1 MHGVGERDVREGRTR
16 ASYRRREM
24 SRKDAGNVEEGR
36 SVTEARDA
44 TSSSRNNA
52 GDAMLEEAERSAL
65 LLLRRELAA
74 SRQATERERLVA
86 KRACEQLAEERSA
99 AAEREE
105 ELMKMETRLEAL
117 MEGNREASH
126 RDASPSH
133 HEEADEVTTRISAS
147 SPPAAA
153 KLFKTPHTAGEDDD
167 DDDEDEDEDDDD
179 DHNANVDPR
188 AVAAAEALLA
198 RADALEHEH
207 SHTIASLNAR
217 IRALERA
224 LSASEGAARVAEA
237 AANEVVAQSALA
249 MERDTNAIRRHQ
261 DLELEARDL
270 ARRLD
275 RETTRSNAWKARAL
289 NAEAKMEET
298 RKAAQRAAR
307 DAEMESF
314 AARERSLAEAR
325 SSGTFEEKV
334 ARASAGSSSA
344 SSGDG
349 GGRSVL
355 AFSRKMSTG
364 RIAVSSPSV
373 GEKVQKVHPSLKPT
387 PGTAKAKA
395 PSARLM
401 TALASPMA
409 PSSLRPSMD
418 HGGSS
423 PLNAGSKTER
433 DALRASLS
441 RQNECLARLS
451 VARETRRAEMSLLRD
466 TIHALGALEAS

>member
-1 MHGVGERDVREGRTR
+1 
-16 ASYRRREM
+16 M
-24 SRKDAGNVEEGR
+24 SRMDAGNVEEGR
-36 SVTEARDA
+36 VVTEARDA

-117 MEGNREASH
+117 MEGTREASH
-126 RDASPSH
+126 RDASPSN

-153 KLFKTPHTAGEDDD
+153 KLFKTPHTAGEHDDDD
-167 DDDEDEDEDDDD
+167 DDDEDDDEDEDD

-207 SHTIASLNAR
+207 AHTIASLNAR

-237 AANEVVAQSALA
+237 AANEVVAQSASA
-249 MERDTNAIRRHQ
+249 MERDADAVRRHH

-275 RETTRSNAWKARAL
+275 RETTRSNAWKTRAL

-307 DAEMESF
+307 DAEMESI

-325 SSGTFEEKV
+325 ASGTFEEKV
-334 ARASAGSSSA
+334 ARASMSGSSSA

-349 GGRSVL
+349 GGRSVG

-364 RIAVSSPSV
+364 RVAVSSPSV

-387 PGTAKAKA
+387 PGTAKANA

-401 TALASPMA
+401 IALASPMA

>member
-1 MHGVGERDVREGRTR
+1 
-16 ASYRRREM
+16 M

-117 MEGNREASH
+117 MEGTREASH

-179 DHNANVDPR
+179 DDEDDANVDPR

-207 SHTIASLNAR
+207 AHEIASLNAR

-237 AANEVVAQSALA
+237 AANEVVAQSASA
-249 MERDTNAIRRHQ
+249 MERDADAVRRHQ

-275 RETTRSNAWKARAL
+275 RETTRSNAWKTRAL
-289 NAEAKMEET
+289 NAEAKMEEMG
-298 RKAAQRAAR
+298 KAAQRAAR
-307 DAEMESF
+307 DAEMESI

-325 SSGTFEEKV
+325 ASGTFEEKV

-349 GGRSVL
+349 GGRSVG

-364 RIAVSSPSV
+364 RVAVSSPSVAEV
-373 GEKVQKVHPSLKPT
+373 GEKVQKVHPSGKPK
-387 PGTAKAKA
+387 PGTAKARA

-401 TALASPMA
+401 VSLASPMA

-466 TIHALGALEAS
+466 TIHALGALEAAS

>member
-1 MHGVGERDVREGRTR
+1 
-16 ASYRRREM
+16 M

-36 SVTEARDA
+36 VVEARDA

-105 ELMKMETRLEAL
+105 ELVKMETRLEAL

>member
-1 MHGVGERDVREGRTR
+1 
-16 ASYRRREM
+16 M
-24 SRKDAGNVEEGR
+24 SRMDAGNVEEGR
-36 SVTEARDA
+36 VVTEARDA

-117 MEGNREASH
+117 MEGTTREASH

-133 HEEADEVTTRISAS
+133 HEEADEVTRRISAS

-153 KLFKTPHTAGEDDD
+153 KLFKTPHTADEDD
-167 DDDEDEDEDDDD
+167 DDDEDDDEDEDD
-179 DHNANVDPR
+179 DHNANADPR

-207 SHTIASLNAR
+207 AHTIASLNAR

-237 AANEVVAQSALA
+237 AANEVVAQSASA
-249 MERDTNAIRRHQ
+249 MERDADAVRRHH

-275 RETTRSNAWKARAL
+275 RETTRSNAWKTRAL

-307 DAEMESF
+307 DAEMESI

-325 SSGTFEEKV
+325 ASGTFEEKV
-334 ARASAGSSSA
+334 ARASAGSSFA

-349 GGRSVL
+349 GGRSVG

-364 RIAVSSPSV
+364 RVAVSSPSV

-387 PGTAKAKA
+387 PETAKAKA

-401 TALASPMA
+401 IALASPMA

-441 RQNECLARLS
+441 RQNESLARLA

>member
-1 MHGVGERDVREGRTR
+1 
-16 ASYRRREM
+16 M
-24 SRKDAGNVEEGR
+24 SRMDAGNVEEGR
-36 SVTEARDA
+36 VVTEARDA

-179 DHNANVDPR
+179 DDEDDANVDPR

-207 SHTIASLNAR
+207 AHEIASLNAR

-237 AANEVVAQSALA
+237 AANEVVAQSASA
-249 MERDTNAIRRHQ
+249 MERDADAVRRHH

-275 RETTRSNAWKARAL
+275 RETTRSNAWKTRAL

-307 DAEMESF
+307 DAEMESI

-325 SSGTFEEKV
+325 ASGTFEEKV

-349 GGRSVL
+349 GGRSVGV
-355 AFSRKMSTG
+355 FSRKMSTG
-364 RIAVSSPSV
+364 RVAVSSPSVAEV
-373 GEKVQKVHPSLKPT
+373 GEKVQKVHPSGKPK
-387 PGTAKAKA
+387 PGTAKARA

-401 TALASPMA
+401 VSLASPMA

>member
-1 MHGVGERDVREGRTR
+1 
-16 ASYRRREM
+16 M

-36 SVTEARDA
+36 VVTEARDA

-117 MEGNREASH
+117 MEGTREASH
-126 RDASPSH
+126 RDASPSN

-147 SPPAAA
+147 SLPAAA

-179 DHNANVDPR
+179 DDEDDANVDPR

-207 SHTIASLNAR
+207 AHTIASLNAR

-237 AANEVVAQSALA
+237 AANEVVAQSASA
-249 MERDTNAIRRHQ
+249 MERDADAIRRHH

-275 RETTRSNAWKARAL
+275 RETTRSNAWKTRAL

-307 DAEMESF
+307 DAEMESI

-325 SSGTFEEKV
+325 ASGTFEEKV
-334 ARASAGSSSA
+334 ARASMSGSSSA

-349 GGRSVL
+349 GGRSAG

-364 RIAVSSPSV
+364 RVAVSSPSVAEV
-373 GEKVQKVHPSLKPT
+373 GEKVQKVHPSGKPK
-387 PGTAKAKA
+387 PGTAKARA

-401 TALASPMA
+401 VSLASPMA

-451 VARETRRAEMSLLRD
+451 AARETRRAEMSLLRD

>member
-1 MHGVGERDVREGRTR
+1 
-16 ASYRRREM
+16 M

-36 SVTEARDA
+36 VVTEARDA

-117 MEGNREASH
+117 MEGTREASH

-179 DHNANVDPR
+179 DDHDANVDPR

-207 SHTIASLNAR
+207 AHTIASLNAR

-237 AANEVVAQSALA
+237 AANEVVAQSASA
-249 MERDTNAIRRHQ
+249 MERDADAVRRHH

-275 RETTRSNAWKARAL
+275 RETTRSNAWKTRAL
-289 NAEAKMEET
+289 NAEAKMEEMG
-298 RKAAQRAAR
+298 KAAQRAAR
-307 DAEMESF
+307 DAEMESIV
-314 AARERSLAEAR
+314 ARERSLAEAR
-325 SSGTFEEKV
+325 ASGTFEEKV
-334 ARASAGSSSA
+334 ARASAGSSFA

-349 GGRSVL
+349 GGRSVG

-364 RIAVSSPSV
+364 RVAVSSPSV

-387 PGTAKAKA
+387 PETAKAKA

-401 TALASPMA
+401 IALASPMA

-441 RQNECLARLS
+441 RQNESLARLA

>member
-1 MHGVGERDVREGRTR
+1 
-16 ASYRRREM
+16 M

-105 ELMKMETRLEAL
+105 EVMKMETRLEAL
-117 MEGNREASH
+117 MEGTTREASH

-167 DDDEDEDEDDDD
+167 DDDEDDDDDDDDDD
-179 DHNANVDPR
+179 DHDANVDPR

-207 SHTIASLNAR
+207 AHTIASLNAR

-237 AANEVVAQSALA
+237 AANEVVAQSASA
-249 MERDTNAIRRHQ
+249 MERDADAVRRHH

-275 RETTRSNAWKARAL
+275 RETTRSNAWKTRAL

-307 DAEMESF
+307 DAEMESI

-334 ARASAGSSSA
+334 ARASMSGSSSA

-349 GGRSVL
+349 GGRSVGV
-355 AFSRKMSTG
+355 FSRKMSTG
-364 RIAVSSPSV
+364 RVAVSSPSVAEV
-373 GEKVQKVHPSLKPT
+373 GEKVQKVHPSGKPK
-387 PGTAKAKA
+387 PGTAKARA

-401 TALASPMA
+401 VSLASPMA

>member
-1 MHGVGERDVREGRTR
+1 
-16 ASYRRREM
+16 M
-24 SRKDAGNVEEGR
+24 SRMDAGNVEEGR
-36 SVTEARDA
+36 AVTEARDA

-105 ELMKMETRLEAL
+105 EVMKMETRLEAL
-117 MEGNREASH
+117 MEGTTREASH

-133 HEEADEVTTRISAS
+133 HEEADEVTRRISVS

-167 DDDEDEDEDDDD
+167 DDDEDDDDDDDDDD
-179 DHNANVDPR
+179 DHDANVDPR

-207 SHTIASLNAR
+207 AHAIASLNAR

-237 AANEVVAQSALA
+237 AANEVVAQSASA
-249 MERDTNAIRRHQ
+249 TKADADAVRRHQ

-275 RETTRSNAWKARAL
+275 RETTRSNAWKTRAL

-307 DAEMESF
+307 DAEMESI

-325 SSGTFEEKV
+325 ASGTFEEKV
-334 ARASAGSSSA
+334 ARASMSGSSSA

-349 GGRSVL
+349 GGRSVG

-364 RIAVSSPSV
+364 RVAVSSPSV

-387 PGTAKAKA
+387 PGTAKANA

-401 TALASPMA
+401 IALASPMA

>member
-1 MHGVGERDVREGRTR
+1 
-16 ASYRRREM
+16 M
-24 SRKDAGNVEEGR
+24 SRMDAGNVEEGR
-36 SVTEARDA
+36 VVTEARDA

-117 MEGNREASH
+117 MEGTREASH

-179 DHNANVDPR
+179 DDEDDANVDPR

-207 SHTIASLNAR
+207 AHTIASLNAR

-237 AANEVVAQSALA
+237 AANEVVAQSASA
-249 MERDTNAIRRHQ
+249 MERDADAVRRHH

-275 RETTRSNAWKARAL
+275 RETTRSNAWKTRAL

-307 DAEMESF
+307 DAEMESI

-325 SSGTFEEKV
+325 ASGTFEEKV

-349 GGRSVL
+349 GGRSVGV
-355 AFSRKMSTG
+355 FSRKMSTG
-364 RIAVSSPSV
+364 RVAVSSPSVAEV
-373 GEKVQKVHPSLKPT
+373 GEKVQKVHPSGKPK
-387 PGTAKAKA
+387 PGTAKARA

-401 TALASPMA
+401 VSLASPMA

>member
-36 SVTEARDA
+36 VVEARDA

-105 ELMKMETRLEAL
+105 ELVKMETRLEAL

>member
-1 MHGVGERDVREGRTR
+1 
-16 ASYRRREM
+16 M

-36 SVTEARDA
+36 VVTEARDA

-86 KRACEQLAEERSA
+86 KRACAQLAEERSA

-117 MEGNREASH
+117 MEGTREASH

-179 DHNANVDPR
+179 DDEDDANVDPR

-207 SHTIASLNAR
+207 AHEIASLNAR

-237 AANEVVAQSALA
+237 AANEVVAQSASA
-249 MERDTNAIRRHQ
+249 MERDADAVRRHQ

-275 RETTRSNAWKARAL
+275 RETTRSNAWKTRAL

-307 DAEMESF
+307 DAEMESIM
-314 AARERSLAEAR
+314 ARERSLAEAR
-325 SSGTFEEKV
+325 ASGTFEEKV

-349 GGRSVL
+349 GGRSVGV
-355 AFSRKMSTG
+355 FSRKMSTG
-364 RIAVSSPSV
+364 RVAVSSPSVAEV
-373 GEKVQKVHPSLKPT
+373 GEKVQKVHPSGKPT
-387 PGTAKAKA
+387 PGTAKARA

-401 TALASPMA
+401 VSLASPMA

-441 RQNECLARLS
+441 RQNESLARLA

-466 TIHALGALEAS
+466 TIHALGALEAAS

>member
-1 MHGVGERDVREGRTR
+1 
-16 ASYRRREM
+16 M

-36 SVTEARDA
+36 VVTEARDA

-117 MEGNREASH
+117 MEGTREASH
-126 RDASPSH
+126 RDASPSN

-147 SPPAAA
+147 SLPAAA

-167 DDDEDEDEDDDD
+167 DDDDDEDEDDDD
-179 DHNANVDPR
+179 DDHDANVDPR

-207 SHTIASLNAR
+207 AHTIASLNAR

-237 AANEVVAQSALA
+237 AANEVVAQSASA
-249 MERDTNAIRRHQ
+249 TKADADAVRRHQ

-275 RETTRSNAWKARAL
+275 RETTRSNAWKTRAL

-307 DAEMESF
+307 DAEMESI

-325 SSGTFEEKV
+325 ASGTFEEKV

-344 SSGDG
+344 SSGDR
-349 GGRSVL
+349 GGRSAG

-364 RIAVSSPSV
+364 RVAVRSPSVAEV

-401 TALASPMA
+401 VSLASPMA

>member
-1 MHGVGERDVREGRTR
+1 
-16 ASYRRREM
+16 M

-36 SVTEARDA
+36 VVTEARDA

-117 MEGNREASH
+117 MEGTREAPH
-126 RDASPSH
+126 RDASASN

-147 SPPAAA
+147 SLPAAA

-167 DDDEDEDEDDDD
+167 DDDDDEDEDDDD
-179 DHNANVDPR
+179 DDHDANVDPR

-207 SHTIASLNAR
+207 AHTIASLNAR

-237 AANEVVAQSALA
+237 AANESLAQSASA
-249 MERDTNAIRRHQ
+249 TKADADAVRRHH

-275 RETTRSNAWKARAL
+275 RETTRSNAWKTRAL

-307 DAEMESF
+307 DAEMESI

-325 SSGTFEEKV
+325 ASGTFEEKV

-349 GGRSVL
+349 GGRSAGV
-355 AFSRKMSTG
+355 FSRKMSTG
-364 RIAVSSPSV
+364 RVAVRSPSVAEV
-373 GEKVQKVHPSLKPT
+373 GEKVQKVHPSGKPT
-387 PGTAKAKA
+387 PGTAKANA

-401 TALASPMA
+401 VSLASPMA

-451 VARETRRAEMSLLRD
+451 AARETRRAEMSLLRD

>member
-1 MHGVGERDVREGRTR
+1 
-16 ASYRRREM
+16 M

-36 SVTEARDA
+36 VVEARDA

-179 DHNANVDPR
+179 DDDHNANVDPR

-207 SHTIASLNAR
+207 AHEIASLNAR

-334 ARASAGSSSA
+334 ARASMSGSSSA

>member
-1 MHGVGERDVREGRTR
+1 
-16 ASYRRREM
+16 M
-24 SRKDAGNVEEGR
+24 SRMDAGNVEEGR
-36 SVTEARDA
+36 AVTEARDA

-117 MEGNREASH
+117 MEGTREASH
-126 RDASPSH
+126 RDASPSN

-153 KLFKTPHTAGEDDD
+153 KLFKTPHTAGEHDDDD
-167 DDDEDEDEDDDD
+167 DDDEDDDEDEDD

-207 SHTIASLNAR
+207 AHTIASLNAR

-237 AANEVVAQSALA
+237 AANEVVAQSASA
-249 MERDTNAIRRHQ
+249 MERDADAVRRHH

-275 RETTRSNAWKARAL
+275 RETTRSNAWKTRAL

-298 RKAAQRAAR
+298 RKVAQRAAR
-307 DAEMESF
+307 DAEMESI

-334 ARASAGSSSA
+334 ARASMSGSSSA

-349 GGRSVL
+349 GGRSVG

-364 RIAVSSPSV
+364 RVAVSSPSV

-387 PGTAKAKA
+387 PGTAKANA

-401 TALASPMA
+401 IALASPMA

>member
-1 MHGVGERDVREGRTR
+1 
-16 ASYRRREM
+16 M
-24 SRKDAGNVEEGR
+24 SRMDAGNVEEGR
-36 SVTEARDA
+36 VVTEARDA

-117 MEGNREASH
+117 MEGTREASH

-133 HEEADEVTTRISAS
+133 HEEADEVTRRISAS

-153 KLFKTPHTAGEDDD
+153 KLFKTPHTAGEH
-167 DDDEDEDEDDDD
+167 DDDEDDDEDDDD
-179 DHNANVDPR
+179 DDDDHDANVDPR

-207 SHTIASLNAR
+207 AHTIASLNAR

-237 AANEVVAQSALA
+237 AANESLAQSVLA
-249 MERDTNAIRRHQ
+249 TKADADAVRRHQ

-275 RETTRSNAWKARAL
+275 RETTRSNAWKTRAL

-307 DAEMESF
+307 DAEMESI

-334 ARASAGSSSA
+334 ARASMSGSSSA

-349 GGRSVL
+349 GGRSVGV
-355 AFSRKMSTG
+355 FSRKMSTG
-364 RIAVSSPSV
+364 RVAVSSPSVAEV
-373 GEKVQKVHPSLKPT
+373 GEKVQKVHPSGKPK
-387 PGTAKAKA
+387 PGTAKARA

-401 TALASPMA
+401 VSLASPMA

-441 RQNECLARLS
+441 RQNDCLARLS

-466 TIHALGALEAS
+466 TIHALGALEAAS

>member
-1 MHGVGERDVREGRTR
+1 
-16 ASYRRREM
+16 M
-24 SRKDAGNVEEGR
+24 SRMDAGNVEEGR
-36 SVTEARDA
+36 VVTEARDA

-105 ELMKMETRLEAL
+105 EVMKMETRLEAL
-117 MEGNREASH
+117 MEGTTREASH

-133 HEEADEVTTRISAS
+133 HEEADEVTRRISAS

-167 DDDEDEDEDDDD
+167 DDDEDDDDDDDDDD
-179 DHNANVDPR
+179 DHDANVDPR

-207 SHTIASLNAR
+207 AHTIASLNAR

-237 AANEVVAQSALA
+237 AANEVVAQSASA
-249 MERDTNAIRRHQ
+249 MERDADAVRRHH

-275 RETTRSNAWKARAL
+275 RETTRSNAWKTRAL

-307 DAEMESF
+307 DAEMESIV
-314 AARERSLAEAR
+314 ARERSLAEAR
-325 SSGTFEEKV
+325 ASGTFEEKV
-334 ARASAGSSSA
+334 ARASAGSSFA

-349 GGRSVL
+349 GGRSVG

-364 RIAVSSPSV
+364 RIAVRSPSVAEV
-373 GEKVQKVHPSLKPT
+373 GEKVQKVHPSGKPT
-387 PGTAKAKA
+387 PGTAKARA

-401 TALASPMA
+401 VSLASPMA

>member
-1 MHGVGERDVREGRTR
+1 
-16 ASYRRREM
+16 M
-24 SRKDAGNVEEGR
+24 SRMDAGNVEEGR
-36 SVTEARDA
+36 VVTEARDA

-105 ELMKMETRLEAL
+105 EVMKMETRLEAL
-117 MEGNREASH
+117 MEGTTREASH

-133 HEEADEVTTRISAS
+133 HEEADEVTRRISAS

-167 DDDEDEDEDDDD
+167 DDDEDDDDDDDDDD
-179 DHNANVDPR
+179 DHDANVDPR

-207 SHTIASLNAR
+207 AHTIASLNAR

-237 AANEVVAQSALA
+237 AANEVVAQSASA
-249 MERDTNAIRRHQ
+249 TERDADAVRRHQ

-275 RETTRSNAWKARAL
+275 REMTRSNAWKTRAL

-307 DAEMESF
+307 DAEMESIV
-314 AARERSLAEAR
+314 ARERSLAEAR
-325 SSGTFEEKV
+325 ASGTFEEKV

-344 SSGDG
+344 SSGDR
-349 GGRSVL
+349 GGRSAG

-364 RIAVSSPSV
+364 RVAVRSPSVAEV
-373 GEKVQKVHPSLKPT
+373 GEKVQKVHPSGKPK
-387 PGTAKAKA
+387 PGTAKARA

-401 TALASPMA
+401 VSLASPMA

>member
-1 MHGVGERDVREGRTR
+1 
-16 ASYRRREM
+16 M

-36 SVTEARDA
+36 VVTEARDA

-117 MEGNREASH
+117 MEGTREASH

-153 KLFKTPHTAGEDDD
+153 KLFKTPHTADEDD
-167 DDDEDEDEDDDD
+167 DDDEDDDEDEDD
-179 DHNANVDPR
+179 DHNANADPR

-207 SHTIASLNAR
+207 AHTIASLNAR

-237 AANEVVAQSALA
+237 AANEVVAQSASA
-249 MERDTNAIRRHQ
+249 MERDADAVRRHH

-275 RETTRSNAWKARAL
+275 RETTRSNAWKTRAL
-289 NAEAKMEET
+289 NAEAKMEEMG
-298 RKAAQRAAR
+298 KAAQRAAR
-307 DAEMESF
+307 DAEMESIV
-314 AARERSLAEAR
+314 ARERSLAEAR
-325 SSGTFEEKV
+325 ASGTFEEKV
-334 ARASAGSSSA
+334 ARASAGSSFA

-349 GGRSVL
+349 GGRSVGV
-355 AFSRKMSTG
+355 FSRKMSTG
-364 RIAVSSPSV
+364 RVAVSSPSV

-387 PGTAKAKA
+387 PETAKAKA

-401 TALASPMA
+401 IALASPMA

-441 RQNECLARLS
+441 RQNESLARLA

>member
-1 MHGVGERDVREGRTR
+1 
-16 ASYRRREM
+16 M

-117 MEGNREASH
+117 MEGTREASH

-179 DHNANVDPR
+179 DDEDDANVDPR

-207 SHTIASLNAR
+207 AHEIASLNAR

-237 AANEVVAQSALA
+237 AANEVVAQSASA
-249 MERDTNAIRRHQ
+249 MERDADAVRRHH

-275 RETTRSNAWKARAL
+275 RETTRSNAWKTRAL

-307 DAEMESF
+307 DAEMESI

-325 SSGTFEEKV
+325 ASGTFEEKV

-349 GGRSVL
+349 GGRSVGV
-355 AFSRKMSTG
+355 FSRKMSTG
-364 RIAVSSPSV
+364 RIAVRSPSVAEV
-373 GEKVQKVHPSLKPT
+373 GEKVQKVHPSGKPT
-387 PGTAKAKA
+387 PGTAKARA

-401 TALASPMA
+401 VSLASPMA

>member
-1 MHGVGERDVREGRTR
+1 
-16 ASYRRREM
+16 M
-24 SRKDAGNVEEGR
+24 SRMDAGNVEEGR
-36 SVTEARDA
+36 AVTEARDA

-117 MEGNREASH
+117 MEGTREASH
-126 RDASPSH
+126 RDASPSN

-153 KLFKTPHTAGEDDD
+153 KLFKTPHTAGEHDDDD
-167 DDDEDEDEDDDD
+167 DDDEDDDEDEDD

-207 SHTIASLNAR
+207 AHTIASLNAR

-237 AANEVVAQSALA
+237 AANEVVAQSASA
-249 MERDTNAIRRHQ
+249 TKADADAVRRHQ

-275 RETTRSNAWKARAL
+275 RETTRSNAWKTRAL

-307 DAEMESF
+307 DAEMESI

-325 SSGTFEEKV
+325 ASGTFEEKV
-334 ARASAGSSSA
+334 ARASMSGSSSA

-349 GGRSVL
+349 GGRSVG

-364 RIAVSSPSV
+364 RVAVSSPSV

-387 PGTAKAKA
+387 PGTAKANA

-401 TALASPMA
+401 IALASPMA

>member
-1 MHGVGERDVREGRTR
+1 
-16 ASYRRREM
+16 M

-36 SVTEARDA
+36 VVTEARDA

-117 MEGNREASH
+117 MEGTREASH
-126 RDASPSH
+126 RDASPSN

-147 SPPAAA
+147 SLPAAA

-167 DDDEDEDEDDDD
+167 DDDDDEDEDDDD
-179 DHNANVDPR
+179 DDHDANVDPR

-207 SHTIASLNAR
+207 AHTIASLNAR

-237 AANEVVAQSALA
+237 AANEVVAQSASA
-249 MERDTNAIRRHQ
+249 TERDADAIRRHQ

-275 RETTRSNAWKARAL
+275 REMTRSNAWKTRAL

-307 DAEMESF
+307 DAEMESI

-325 SSGTFEEKV
+325 ASGTFEEKV

-349 GGRSVL
+349 GGRSAGV
-355 AFSRKMSTG
+355 FSRKMSTG
-364 RIAVSSPSV
+364 RVAVRSPSA
-373 GEKVQKVHPSLKPT
+373 GEKVQKVHPSGKPT
-387 PGTAKAKA
+387 PGTAKANA

-401 TALASPMA
+401 VSLASPMA

-451 VARETRRAEMSLLRD
+451 AARETRRAEMSLLRD

>member
-1 MHGVGERDVREGRTR
+1 M
-16 ASYRRREM
+16 
-24 SRKDAGNVEEGR
+24 DAGNVEEGR
-36 SVTEARDA
+36 VVTEARDA

-117 MEGNREASH
+117 MEGTREASH

-167 DDDEDEDEDDDD
+167 DDDEDEDEDED
-179 DHNANVDPR
+179 DHDANVDPR

-207 SHTIASLNAR
+207 AHEIASLNAR

-237 AANEVVAQSALA
+237 AANEVVAQSASA
-249 MERDTNAIRRHQ
+249 MERDADAVRRHQ

-275 RETTRSNAWKARAL
+275 RETTRSNAWKTRAL

-307 DAEMESF
+307 DAEMESI

-334 ARASAGSSSA
+334 ARASMSGSSSA

-349 GGRSVL
+349 GGRSVGV
-355 AFSRKMSTG
+355 FSRKMSTG
-364 RIAVSSPSV
+364 RVAVSSPSVAEV
-373 GEKVQKVHPSLKPT
+373 GEKVQKVHPSGKPK
-387 PGTAKAKA
+387 PGTAKARA

-401 TALASPMA
+401 VSLASPMA

-441 RQNECLARLS
+441 RQSESLARLA

-466 TIHALGALEAS
+466 TIHALGALEAAS

>member
-1 MHGVGERDVREGRTR
+1 
-16 ASYRRREM
+16 M

-36 SVTEARDA
+36 VVTEARDA

-105 ELMKMETRLEAL
+105 EVMKMETRLEAL
-117 MEGNREASH
+117 MEGETREASH

-167 DDDEDEDEDDDD
+167 DDDDDEDEDEDDDA
-179 DHNANVDPR
+179 NANVDPR

-207 SHTIASLNAR
+207 AHTIASLNAR

-237 AANEVVAQSALA
+237 AANEVVAQSASA
-249 MERDTNAIRRHQ
+249 MERDADAVRRHH

-275 RETTRSNAWKARAL
+275 RETTRSNAWKTRAL

-307 DAEMESF
+307 DAEMESI

-325 SSGTFEEKV
+325 ASGTFEEKV

-349 GGRSVL
+349 GGRSVGV
-355 AFSRKMSTG
+355 FSRKMSTG
-364 RIAVSSPSV
+364 RIAVRSPSVAEV
-373 GEKVQKVHPSLKPT
+373 GEKVQKVHPSGKPT
-387 PGTAKAKA
+387 PGTAKARA

-401 TALASPMA
+401 VSLASPMA

>member
-1 MHGVGERDVREGRTR
+1 
-16 ASYRRREM
+16 M

-36 SVTEARDA
+36 VVTEARDA

-105 ELMKMETRLEAL
+105 EVMKMETRLEAL
-117 MEGNREASH
+117 MEGTTREASH

-133 HEEADEVTTRISAS
+133 HEEADEVTRRISAS

-167 DDDEDEDEDDDD
+167 DDDEDDDDDDDDDD
-179 DHNANVDPR
+179 DHDANVDPR

-207 SHTIASLNAR
+207 AHTIASLNAR

-237 AANEVVAQSALA
+237 AANEVVAQSASA
-249 MERDTNAIRRHQ
+249 MERDADAIRRHQ

-275 RETTRSNAWKARAL
+275 REMTRSNAWKTRAL

-307 DAEMESF
+307 DAEMESI

-325 SSGTFEEKV
+325 ASGTFEEKV

-349 GGRSVL
+349 GGRSVG

-364 RIAVSSPSV
+364 RVAVRSPSV

-401 TALASPMA
+401 VSLASPMA

>member
-1 MHGVGERDVREGRTR
+1 M
-16 ASYRRREM
+16 
-24 SRKDAGNVEEGR
+24 DAGNVEEGR
-36 SVTEARDA
+36 AVTEARDA

-105 ELMKMETRLEAL
+105 EVMKMETRLEAL
-117 MEGNREASH
+117 MEGTTREASH

-133 HEEADEVTTRISAS
+133 HEEADEVTRRISAS

-153 KLFKTPHTAGEDDD
+153 KLFKTPHTAGEHDDDD
-167 DDDEDEDEDDDD
+167 DDDEDDDEDEDD

-207 SHTIASLNAR
+207 AHTIASLNAR

-237 AANEVVAQSALA
+237 AANEVVAQSASA
-249 MERDTNAIRRHQ
+249 TKADADAVRRHQ

-275 RETTRSNAWKARAL
+275 RETTRSNAWKTRAL

-307 DAEMESF
+307 DAEMESI

-325 SSGTFEEKV
+325 ASGTFEEKV
-334 ARASAGSSSA
+334 ARASMSGSSSA

-349 GGRSVL
+349 GGRSVG

-364 RIAVSSPSV
+364 RVAVSSPSV

-387 PGTAKAKA
+387 PGTAKANA

-401 TALASPMA
+401 IALASPMA

>member
-1 MHGVGERDVREGRTR
+1 
-16 ASYRRREM
+16 M

-36 SVTEARDA
+36 VVTEARDA

-105 ELMKMETRLEAL
+105 EVMKMETRLEAL
-117 MEGNREASH
+117 MEGTTREASH

-179 DHNANVDPR
+179 DDHDANVDPR

-207 SHTIASLNAR
+207 AHTIASLNAR

-237 AANEVVAQSALA
+237 AANEVVAQSASA
-249 MERDTNAIRRHQ
+249 TERDADAVRRHQ

-275 RETTRSNAWKARAL
+275 RETTRSNAWKTRAL

-307 DAEMESF
+307 DAEMESIV
-314 AARERSLAEAR
+314 ARERSLAEAR
-325 SSGTFEEKV
+325 ASGTFEEKV
-334 ARASAGSSSA
+334 ARASAGSSFA

-349 GGRSVL
+349 GGRSVG

-364 RIAVSSPSV
+364 RVAVSSPSVAEV

-401 TALASPMA
+401 VSLASPMA

>member
-1 MHGVGERDVREGRTR
+1 
-16 ASYRRREM
+16 M
-24 SRKDAGNVEEGR
+24 SRMDAGNVEEGR
-36 SVTEARDA
+36 AVTEARDA

-117 MEGNREASH
+117 MEGTREASH
-126 RDASPSH
+126 RDASPSN

-153 KLFKTPHTAGEDDD
+153 KLFKTPHTAGEHDDDD
-167 DDDEDEDEDDDD
+167 DDDEDDDEDEDD

-207 SHTIASLNAR
+207 AHTIASLNAR

-237 AANEVVAQSALA
+237 AANEVVAQSASA
-249 MERDTNAIRRHQ
+249 TKADADAVRRHQ

-275 RETTRSNAWKARAL
+275 RETTRSNAWKTRAL

-298 RKAAQRAAR
+298 RKVAQRAAR
-307 DAEMESF
+307 DAEMESI

-325 SSGTFEEKV
+325 ASGTFEEKV
-334 ARASAGSSSA
+334 ARASMSGSSSA

-349 GGRSVL
+349 GGRSVG

-364 RIAVSSPSV
+364 RVAVSSPSV

-387 PGTAKAKA
+387 PGTAKANA

-401 TALASPMA
+401 IALASPMA

>member
-1 MHGVGERDVREGRTR
+1 
-16 ASYRRREM
+16 M

-36 SVTEARDA
+36 VVTEARDA

-117 MEGNREASH
+117 MEGTREASH

-133 HEEADEVTTRISAS
+133 HEEADEVTRRISAS

-167 DDDEDEDEDDDD
+167 DDDEDDDDDDDDDD
-179 DHNANVDPR
+179 DHDANVDPR

-207 SHTIASLNAR
+207 AHTIASLNAR

-237 AANEVVAQSALA
+237 AANEVVAQSASA
-249 MERDTNAIRRHQ
+249 MERDADAVRRHH

-275 RETTRSNAWKARAL
+275 RETTRSNAWKTRAL

-307 DAEMESF
+307 DAEMESI

-325 SSGTFEEKV
+325 ASGTFEEKV

-349 GGRSVL
+349 GGRSVGV
-355 AFSRKMSTG
+355 FSRKMSTG
-364 RIAVSSPSV
+364 RIAVRSPSVAEV
-373 GEKVQKVHPSLKPT
+373 GEKVQKVHPSGKPT
-387 PGTAKAKA
+387 PGTAKARA

-401 TALASPMA
+401 VSLASPMA

>member
-1 MHGVGERDVREGRTR
+1 
-16 ASYRRREM
+16 M

-36 SVTEARDA
+36 VVTEARDA

-105 ELMKMETRLEAL
+105 EVMKMETRLEAL
-117 MEGNREASH
+117 MEGTTREASH

-133 HEEADEVTTRISAS
+133 HEEADEVTRRISAS

-167 DDDEDEDEDDDD
+167 DDDEDDDDDDDDDD
-179 DHNANVDPR
+179 DHDANVDPR

-207 SHTIASLNAR
+207 AHTIASLNAR

-237 AANEVVAQSALA
+237 AANEVVAQSASA
-249 MERDTNAIRRHQ
+249 MERDADAIRRHQ

-275 RETTRSNAWKARAL
+275 REMTRSNAWKTRAL

-307 DAEMESF
+307 DAEMESI

-325 SSGTFEEKV
+325 ASGTFEEKV

-344 SSGDG
+344 SSGDR
-349 GGRSVL
+349 GGRSAG

-364 RIAVSSPSV
+364 RVAVRSPSVAEV
-373 GEKVQKVHPSLKPT
+373 GEKVQKVHPSGKPK
-387 PGTAKAKA
+387 PGTAKARA

-401 TALASPMA
+401 VSLASPMA

>member
-1 MHGVGERDVREGRTR
+1 
-16 ASYRRREM
+16 M

-36 SVTEARDA
+36 VVEARDA

-167 DDDEDEDEDDDD
+167 DDEEDEDEDDDD

>member
-1 MHGVGERDVREGRTR
+1 
-16 ASYRRREM
+16 M

-36 SVTEARDA
+36 VVTEARDA

-117 MEGNREASH
+117 MEGTREASH

-153 KLFKTPHTAGEDDD
+153 KLFKTPHTADEDD
-167 DDDEDEDEDDDD
+167 DDDEDDDEDEDD
-179 DHNANVDPR
+179 DHNANADPR

-207 SHTIASLNAR
+207 AHTIASLNAR

-237 AANEVVAQSALA
+237 AANEVVAQSASA
-249 MERDTNAIRRHQ
+249 MERDADAVRRHH

-275 RETTRSNAWKARAL
+275 RETTRSNAWKTRAL
-289 NAEAKMEET
+289 NAEAKMEEMW
-298 RKAAQRAAR
+298 KAAQRAAR
-307 DAEMESF
+307 DAEMESIV
-314 AARERSLAEAR
+314 ARERSLAEAR
-325 SSGTFEEKV
+325 ASGTFEEKV
-334 ARASAGSSSA
+334 ARASAGSSFA

-349 GGRSVL
+349 GGRSVG

-364 RIAVSSPSV
+364 RVAVSSPSV

-387 PGTAKAKA
+387 PETAKAKA

-401 TALASPMA
+401 IALASPMA

-441 RQNECLARLS
+441 RQNESLARLA

>member
-1 MHGVGERDVREGRTR
+1 
-16 ASYRRREM
+16 M
-24 SRKDAGNVEEGR
+24 SRMDAGNVEEGR
-36 SVTEARDA
+36 VVTEARDA

-117 MEGNREASH
+117 MEGTTREASH

-179 DHNANVDPR
+179 DDDHDANVDPR

-207 SHTIASLNAR
+207 AHEIASLNAR

-237 AANEVVAQSALA
+237 AANEVVAQSASA
-249 MERDTNAIRRHQ
+249 MERDADAVRRHH

-275 RETTRSNAWKARAL
+275 RETTRSNAWKTRAL

-307 DAEMESF
+307 DAEMESI

-325 SSGTFEEKV
+325 ASGTFEEKV

-349 GGRSVL
+349 GGRSVG

-364 RIAVSSPSV
+364 RVAVSSPSVAEV
-373 GEKVQKVHPSLKPT
+373 GEKVQKVHPSGKPT

-401 TALASPMA
+401 IALASPMA

-441 RQNECLARLS
+441 RQNEMFGSTEPSRGRRDGRRCRFCGTPS
-451 VARETRRAEMSLLRD
+451 TRWVP
-466 TIHALGALEAS
+466 

>member
-1 MHGVGERDVREGRTR
+1 
-16 ASYRRREM
+16 M
-24 SRKDAGNVEEGR
+24 SRMDAGNVEEGR
-36 SVTEARDA
+36 VVTEARDA

-105 ELMKMETRLEAL
+105 EVMKMETRLEAL
-117 MEGNREASH
+117 MEGTTREASH

-179 DHNANVDPR
+179 DDDHDANVDPR

-207 SHTIASLNAR
+207 AHTIASLNAR

-237 AANEVVAQSALA
+237 AANEVVAQSASA
-249 MERDTNAIRRHQ
+249 MERDADAVRRHH

-275 RETTRSNAWKARAL
+275 RETTRSNAWKTRAL

-307 DAEMESF
+307 DAEMESIV
-314 AARERSLAEAR
+314 ARERSLAEAR
-325 SSGTFEEKV
+325 ASGTFEEKV
-334 ARASAGSSSA
+334 ARASAGSSFA

-349 GGRSVL
+349 GGRSVG

-364 RIAVSSPSV
+364 RVAVSSPSV

-387 PGTAKAKA
+387 PETAKAKA

-401 TALASPMA
+401 IALASPMA

-441 RQNECLARLS
+441 RQNESLARLA

>member
-1 MHGVGERDVREGRTR
+1 
-16 ASYRRREM
+16 M

-36 SVTEARDA
+36 VVTEARDA

-117 MEGNREASH
+117 MEGTREASH

-153 KLFKTPHTAGEDDD
+153 KLFKTPHTADEDD
-167 DDDEDEDEDDDD
+167 DDDEDDDEDEDD
-179 DHNANVDPR
+179 DHNANADPR

-207 SHTIASLNAR
+207 AHTIASLNAR

-237 AANEVVAQSALA
+237 AANEVVAQSASA
-249 MERDTNAIRRHQ
+249 MERDADAVRRHH

-275 RETTRSNAWKARAL
+275 RETTRSNAWKTRAL

-307 DAEMESF
+307 DAEMESIV
-314 AARERSLAEAR
+314 ARERSLAEAR
-325 SSGTFEEKV
+325 ASGTFEEKV
-334 ARASAGSSSA
+334 ARASAGSSFA

-349 GGRSVL
+349 GGRSVG

-364 RIAVSSPSV
+364 RVAVSSPSV

-387 PGTAKAKA
+387 PETAKAKA

-401 TALASPMA
+401 IALASPMA

-441 RQNECLARLS
+441 RQNESLARLA

>member
-1 MHGVGERDVREGRTR
+1 
-16 ASYRRREM
+16 M

-36 SVTEARDA
+36 VVTEARDA

-117 MEGNREASH
+117 MEGTREASH

-153 KLFKTPHTAGEDDD
+153 KLFKTPHTADEDD
-167 DDDEDEDEDDDD
+167 DDDEDDDEDEDD
-179 DHNANVDPR
+179 DHNANADPR

-207 SHTIASLNAR
+207 AHTIASLNAR

-237 AANEVVAQSALA
+237 AANEVVAQSASA
-249 MERDTNAIRRHQ
+249 MERDADAVRRHH

-275 RETTRSNAWKARAL
+275 RETTRSNAWKTRAL
-289 NAEAKMEET
+289 NAKAKMEEMG
-298 RKAAQRAAR
+298 KAAQRAAR
-307 DAEMESF
+307 DAEMESIV
-314 AARERSLAEAR
+314 ARERSLAEAR
-325 SSGTFEEKV
+325 ASGTFEEKV
-334 ARASAGSSSA
+334 ARASAGSSFA

-349 GGRSVL
+349 GGRSVG

-364 RIAVSSPSV
+364 RVAVSSPSV

-387 PGTAKAKA
+387 PETAKAKA

-401 TALASPMA
+401 IALASPMA

-441 RQNECLARLS
+441 RQNESLARLA

>member
-1 MHGVGERDVREGRTR
+1 M
-16 ASYRRREM
+16 
-24 SRKDAGNVEEGR
+24 
-36 SVTEARDA
+36 
-44 TSSSRNNA
+44 
-52 GDAMLEEAERSAL
+52 
-65 LLLRRELAA
+65 
-74 SRQATERERLVA
+74 
-86 KRACEQLAEERSA
+86 
-99 AAEREE
+99 
-105 ELMKMETRLEAL
+105 
-117 MEGNREASH
+117 
-126 RDASPSH
+126 
-133 HEEADEVTTRISAS
+133 
-147 SPPAAA
+147 
-153 KLFKTPHTAGEDDD
+153 
-167 DDDEDEDEDDDD
+167 
-179 DHNANVDPR
+179 DPR

-207 SHTIASLNAR
+207 AHTIASLNAR

-237 AANEVVAQSALA
+237 AANEVVAQSASA
-249 MERDTNAIRRHQ
+249 MERDADAIRRHQ

-275 RETTRSNAWKARAL
+275 REMTRSNAWKTRAL

-307 DAEMESF
+307 DAEMESI

-325 SSGTFEEKV
+325 ASGTFEEKV
-334 ARASAGSSSA
+334 ARASMSGSSSA

-349 GGRSVL
+349 GGRSAG

-364 RIAVSSPSV
+364 RVAVSSPSVAEV
-373 GEKVQKVHPSLKPT
+373 GEKVQKVHPSGKPK
-387 PGTAKAKA
+387 PGTAKARA

-401 TALASPMA
+401 VSLASPMA

-441 RQNECLARLS
+441 RQNESLARLA

>member
-1 MHGVGERDVREGRTR
+1 
-16 ASYRRREM
+16 M

-117 MEGNREASH
+117 MEGTREASH

-147 SPPAAA
+147 SLPAAA

-167 DDDEDEDEDDDD
+167 DDDDDEDEDDDD
-179 DHNANVDPR
+179 DDHDANVDPR

-207 SHTIASLNAR
+207 AHTIASLNAR

-237 AANEVVAQSALA
+237 AANESLAQSASA
-249 MERDTNAIRRHQ
+249 TKADADAVRRHQ

-275 RETTRSNAWKARAL
+275 RETTRSNAWKTRAL

-307 DAEMESF
+307 DAEMESI

-325 SSGTFEEKV
+325 ASGTFEEKV
-334 ARASAGSSSA
+334 ARASMSGSSSA

-349 GGRSVL
+349 GGRSVGV
-355 AFSRKMSTG
+355 FSRKMSTG
-364 RIAVSSPSV
+364 RVAVSSPSVAEV
-373 GEKVQKVHPSLKPT
+373 GEKVQKVHPSGKPK

-401 TALASPMA
+401 VSLASPMA

>member
-1 MHGVGERDVREGRTR
+1 
-16 ASYRRREM
+16 M
-24 SRKDAGNVEEGR
+24 SRMDAGNVEEGR
-36 SVTEARDA
+36 AVTEARDA

-117 MEGNREASH
+117 MDGTREASH
-126 RDASPSH
+126 RDASPAN

-153 KLFKTPHTAGEDDD
+153 KLFKTPHTAGEHDDDD
-167 DDDEDEDEDDDD
+167 DDDEDDDEDEDD

-207 SHTIASLNAR
+207 AHTIASLNAR

-237 AANEVVAQSALA
+237 AANEVVAQSASA
-249 MERDTNAIRRHQ
+249 TKADADAVRRHQ

-275 RETTRSNAWKARAL
+275 RETTRSNAWKTRAL

-307 DAEMESF
+307 DAEMESI

-325 SSGTFEEKV
+325 ASGTFEEKV
-334 ARASAGSSSA
+334 ARASMSGSSSA

-349 GGRSVL
+349 GGRSVG

-364 RIAVSSPSV
+364 RVAVSSPSV

-387 PGTAKAKA
+387 PGTAKANA

-401 TALASPMA
+401 IALASPMA